1 MATERLVIDPLT
13 RIEGHLRIE
22 LEHENGKISDAWS
35 ETTMF
40 RGIEEICRGRD
51 PRDVW
56 AFVGRI
62 CGVCTGVHS
71 VASVVAVEDAIGSNP
86 PPQARRIRDLVL
98 GSQEIHDHTVH
109 FYHLHALD
117 WVNVVSAAEADVDK
131 ALEFARSIGST
142 WRGNTYDKFAKVKE
156 TLNQVIESGQ
166 LSIFTGGYWDHPDY
180 RLPPEANLMAVSHYL
195 DALEFQRSIIRINTV
210 FGGKNPHPNFLVGGM
225 ACSIDPDKSET
236 VNQVHLDQVETWVAE
251 MVEFVRDCYYPDAV
265 AIMGAYKD
273 YFDIGAA
280 APNFLAVGMAGATY
294 AGDPAT
300 SRVETT
306 HPEVKPGVILDGD
319 YTKVAPFDPQKIE
332 EFVSSAWFTY
342 EDGDDKGLHPL
353 VGETTVD
360 YTGPT
365 PPYEWL
371 GDDDKYTWSKAPRY
385 DGRVIQVGPVARVLN
400 AYVQGEPRTRE
411 LVDEARRTLGI
422 EVEQLNSTAGRTYAR
437 AVEAV
442 TAAEYMS
449 EVVMPQFVEGIRN
462 GDIDVFDA
470 SKWEPSSWPDECS
483 GMAFTEVA
491 RGMLSHFTS
500 IKDGKVSN
508 YQAVVP
514 TTWLAGGR
522 DPEGN
527 LGPYEES
534 LAGGHPLVDPEQ
546 PLEPIRTIHSF
557 DPCMSC
563 AVHVLDPEGTE
574 IFKTVT
580 S

>member
-166 LSIFTGGYWDHPDY
+166 LSIFTGGYWGHPDY

-422 EVEQLNSTAGRTYAR
+422 EVGQLNSTAGRTYAR